1 MEYVL
6 TKIKEKNPKI
16 DISSVRF
23 TNVSFSNGSI
33 LKNIYDKIL
42 SNKIVGV
49 PKNIQRYFITHEEAV
64 SLCLKSFLNE
74 TRNVIIQ
81 PSDSYV
87 NRVSDLKKLSLKI
100 FSAMG
105 VKVKLKGK
113 NKNIVFQ
120 KNFQGQK
127 LVEDLNEDSEN
138 YDYIKSD
145 KSIKRVNFFRL
156 KT

>member
-1 MEYVL
+1 M
-6 TKIKEKNPKI
+6 
-16 DISSVRF
+16 
-23 TNVSFSNGSI
+23 
-33 LKNIYDKIL
+33 
-42 SNKIVGV
+42 
-49 PKNIQRYFITHEEAV
+49 
-64 SLCLKSFLNE
+64 
-74 TRNVIIQ
+74 IIQ

-87 NRVSDLKKLSLKI
+87 NRAFDLKKLSLKI

-120 KNFQGQK
+120 KKISQGQK

-156 KT
+156 KNLNQILEKINNCKNKNNYINLARKIYPKFH

>member
-1 MEYVL
+1 M
-6 TKIKEKNPKI
+6 
-16 DISSVRF
+16 
-23 TNVSFSNGSI
+23 
-33 LKNIYDKIL
+33 
-42 SNKIVGV
+42 
-49 PKNIQRYFITHEEAV
+49 
-64 SLCLKSFLNE
+64 
-74 TRNVIIQ
+74 IIQ

-87 NRVSDLKKLSLKI
+87 NRAFDLKKLSLKI

-120 KNFQGQK
+120 KKISQGQK

-156 KT
+156 KNLNQILEKINNCKNKNNYINLARKIYPKFHFLDNKTKVSKII